1 MVLDDASPQGGSY
14 EGQNASTNNPSRPPG
29 SKDARL
35 PDLTGL
41 RIKPELLTYPDL
53 FTLCFGF
60 WGKTMW
66 LQSVA
71 SRITD
76 RVHGTWVLTGRR
88 PTQVEV
94 DALSETCSKSAYY
107 GRMGV
112 PLFSSLGVLWVYRGA
127 VKEAPNLTLM
137 ERFRNLSLL
146 LKHQKSVFWGVM
158 SRMAFKMLFMGTLG
172 GMFSTIAASY
182 IDMSTILGD
191 PRLQQ
196 WREDSKAQKDEDIR
210 NRKIALAKT
219 GVHQLNHTTR
229 LLLGAMNNANGAA
242 MGSYDDTPAQQQQYT
257 YDSPNET
264 QGQSTDDSSQS
275 AYQSSRPV
283 YGSSRAPQS
292 SQSESESDFFLTG
305 GSQDDDASPTAPEY
319 RNTKIDGTPIS
330 AWDRIR
336 AQSGAQKPA
345 RQSPMGWDQGQSES
359 TDSAPTGAQDRYDY
373 DRRREKD
380 LAQSEFDR
388 MMDNERKGADGE
400 SRRGWGS

>member
-14 EGQNASTNNPSRPPG
+14 EGQSASANNPSRTPI

-41 RIKPELLTYPDL
+41 RIKPELLTHPDF
-53 FTLCFGF
+53 FTLYTGF

-66 LQSVA
+66 KQSVA
-71 SRITD
+71 SRVTD

-94 DALSETCSKSAYY
+94 DALSESCSRSAYY
-107 GRMGV
+107 GRVGV
-112 PLFSSLGVLWVYRGA
+112 PLSSSLGVIWIYRGA
-127 VKEAPNLTLM
+127 VKEAPNLTFKD
-137 ERFRNLSLL
+137 RFLNLSLL

-172 GMFSTIAASY
+172 GMLSTVAASSGEK
-182 IDMSTILGD
+182 I
-191 PRLQQ
+191 PRL
-196 WREDSKAQKDEDIR
+196 RR
-210 NRKIALAKT
+210 MKIFATGKVALAKT
-219 GVHQLNHTTR
+219 GTHQLNHSTR
-229 LLLGAMNNANGAA
+229 ILLDSMNNDNGGAV
-242 MGSYDDTPAQQQQYT
+242 GSYDDIPAQQQQYT
-257 YDSPNET
+257 YDSSNDT

-275 AYQSSRPV
+275 TYQSSHPV

-292 SQSESESDFFLTG
+292 SSQQESESDFFLTG
-305 GSQDDDASPTAPEY
+305 GSQDDDASPTALEY

-345 RQSPMGWDQGQSES
+345 RQSPMGWDQAQSES

-380 LAQSEFDR
+380 MAQSEFDR